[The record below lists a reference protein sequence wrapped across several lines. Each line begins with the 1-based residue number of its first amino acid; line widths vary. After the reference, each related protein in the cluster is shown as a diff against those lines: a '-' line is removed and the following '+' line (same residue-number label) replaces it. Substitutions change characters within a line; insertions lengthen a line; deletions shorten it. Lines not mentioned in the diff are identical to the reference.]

1 MSRKWS
7 GVPEVPRLHERS
19 PGATTNFG
27 TYPEASDFRE
37 RVFGRPAAQ
46 TGFAR
51 IAGRACFPARPIAGK
66 TDDLASQKDEYEQSA
81 RAAALHGGCCAKRGR
96 PGAV

>member
-1 MSRKWS
+1 MSGKWS
-7 GVPEVPRLHERS
+7 VVPGVPRLHERS
-19 PGATTNFG
+19 AGATNNFG

-51 IAGRACFPARPIAGK
+51 NGGLPIGVMPSLRAVRP
-66 TDDLASQKDEYEQSA
+66 
-81 RAAALHGGCCAKRGR
+81 
-96 PGAV
+96 